1 MHGAKKEV
9 KLCSPGNV
17 FVQSGEKSKLFT
29 NVDMKARTV
38 KSGVAAVPRLIPV
51 FAREGARLAPIVI
64 ASIATGNSNYST
76 FQYNCIIHSPTILLY
91 LLSPLSIEVRL

>member
-9 KLCSPGNV
+9 RLCSPGNV

-51 FAREGARLAPIVI
+51 FAREGARLA
-64 ASIATGNSNYST
+64 SIATGNSNYST
-76 FQYNCIIHSPTILLY
+76 FQYNCHNPFPNDSSLPTVAAIN
-91 LLSPLSIEVRL
+91 